1 VLTCFI
7 LINVEAKKEN
17 EVYDALSKIK
27 EVEGIREVFG
37 QYDIIARIEAR
48 NLKAMRSL
56 IITKVRSIP
65 GVIATTT
72 LITST

>member
-1 VLTCFI
+1 MLTCFI

-17 EVYDALSKIK
+17 EVYDHLSKIK

-37 QYDIIARIEAR
+37 QYDIIARMEAR

-56 IITKVRSIP
+56 IIDKIRSIP
-65 GVIATTT
+65 GVITTTT
-72 LITST
+72 LITSE

>member
-1 VLTCFI
+1 MTLFPRSKRSREFGRC
-7 LINVEAKKEN
+7 
-17 EVYDALSKIK
+17 KIK

>member
-1 VLTCFI
+1 MLTCFI
-7 LINVEAKKEN
+7 LINVEAKMEN

-37 QYDIIARIEAR
+37 QYDIIARMEAR
-48 NLKAMRSL
+48 NLKVMRTL
-56 IITKVRSIP
+56 IIDKIRSIP